1 METKFYVLIIKT
13 YDNGTTDKTSL
24 YTYNTLD
31 EAIAVAH
38 TQWGQNVGA
47 ATIARI
53 MAKVTNSFGA
63 EFPLHTLYWEKPK
76 PQPKEATE
84 ETE

>member
-1 METKFYVLIIKT
+1 METKFYTIIIKT
-13 YDNGTTDKTSL
+13 YDNGTLDKTSL
-24 YTYNTLD
+24 YSYDTLD

-47 ATIARI
+47 DTIARI

-63 EFPLHTLYWEKPK
+63 EYPLHTLYWEKA
-76 PQPKEATE
+76 QPVEEEEAI
-84 ETE
+84 

>member
-24 YTYNTLD
+24 YTYDTLD

-47 ATIARI
+47 ATIAESWR
-53 MAKVTNSFGA
+53 K
-63 EFPLHTLYWEKPK
+63 
-76 PQPKEATE
+76 
-84 ETE
+84 

>member
-1 METKFYVLIIKT
+1 METKYYALIIKT
-13 YDNGTTDKTSL
+13 YDNGTPDKTSL
-24 YTYNTLD
+24 YTYETLD

-47 ATIARI
+47 ETIARI

-63 EFPLHTLYWEKPK
+63 EYPLHNLYWEKA
-76 PQPKEATE
+76 QEEAAE
-84 ETE
+84 I

>member
-1 METKFYVLIIKT
+1 METKFYTLVIKT

-24 YTYNTLD
+24 YTYDTLD

-38 TQWGQNVGA
+38 TQFGQNVGA
-47 ATIARI
+47 DTIARI

-63 EFPLHTLYWEKPK
+63 EFPLHTLYWEKA
-76 PQPKEATE
+76 QPVEEEEAV
-84 ETE
+84 

>member
-1 METKFYVLIIKT
+1 METKFYTLIIKT
-13 YDNGTTDKTSL
+13 YDNGTPDKTSL
-24 YTYNTLD
+24 YSYDTLD

-47 ATIARI
+47 DTIARI

-63 EFPLHTLYWEKPK
+63 DYPLHTLYWEKA
-76 PQPKEATE
+76 QPVEEEEAV
-84 ETE
+84 

>member
-1 METKFYVLIIKT
+1 METKFYALIIKT
-13 YDNGTTDKTSL
+13 YDNGTPDKTSL
-24 YTYNTLD
+24 YSYDTLD

-47 ATIARI
+47 DTIARI

-63 EFPLHTLYWEKPK
+63 EYPLHTLYWEKA
-76 PQPKEATE
+76 QPVEEE
-84 ETE
+84 ETV

>member
-1 METKFYVLIIKT
+1 METKFYTLIIKA
-13 YDNGTTDKTSL
+13 YDNGTPDKTSL
-24 YTYNTLD
+24 YSYDTLD

-47 ATIARI
+47 DTIARI

-63 EFPLHTLYWEKPK
+63 DYPLHTLYWEKA
-76 PQPKEATE
+76 QPVEEEEAV
-84 ETE
+84 

>member
-1 METKFYVLIIKT
+1 METKFYAFIIKT
-13 YDNGTTDKTSL
+13 YDNGTPDKTSL
-24 YTYNTLD
+24 YSYDTLD

-47 ATIARI
+47 DTIARI

-63 EFPLHTLYWEKPK
+63 DYPLHTLYWEKA
-76 PQPKEATE
+76 QPVEEEEAV
-84 ETE
+84 